1 MEKLPFNLLIADDDE
16 INRLISNKILEGYFN
31 LIDFAANG
39 VEALDK
45 IYTKAYDVILM
56 DINMPLKDGFE
67 VVSELRDSDDLYF
80 KTLPVIAYTASIMFD
95 EAENILESG
104 FTSYLSKPVNVNILI
119 NEIKK
124 HSLVSVK

>member
-1 MEKLPFNLLIADDDE
+1 
-16 INRLISNKILEGYFN
+16 
-31 LIDFAANG
+31 
-39 VEALDK
+39 
-45 IYTKAYDVILM
+45 M

>member
-56 DINMPLKDGFE
+56 DING
-67 VVSELRDSDDLYF
+67 Y
-80 KTLPVIAYTASIMFD
+80 
-95 EAENILESG
+95 
-104 FTSYLSKPVNVNILI
+104 
-119 NEIKK
+119 
-124 HSLVSVK
+124 

>member
-39 VEALDK
+39 TEALDK
-45 IYTKAYDVILM
+45 IYTKIYDVVLM
-56 DINMPLKDGFE
+56 DINMPQKDGFE
-67 VVSELRDSDDLYF
+67 VVSELRDSDDPYF